1 MLSEGDRFYG
11 IRLMDKV
18 GSPVAEF
25 NSNLGLDWTLAP
37 IKKIE
42 EGHLIT
48 GIETEIDIA
57 QTFITRLGFKTSQ
70 TADGPESILKFG
82 QYEWTGQ
89 SPAEYDL
96 SQSYFA
102 DDFELSSIRLKR

>member
-1 MLSEGDRFYG
+1 M
-11 IRLMDKV
+11 
-18 GSPVAEF
+18 
-25 NSNLGLDWTLAP
+25 
-37 IKKIE
+37 
-42 EGHLIT
+42 IT

-70 TADGPESILKFG
+70 TAEGPESILKFG

-102 DDFELSSIRLKR
+102 DDYELSSIRLKR

>member
-11 IRLMDKV
+11 IRLMDQV
-18 GSPVAEF
+18 GSPVAEYK
-25 NSNLGLDWTLAP
+25 SNLGLDWSKAP
-37 IKKIE
+37 IQKID
-42 EGHLIT
+42 EGNLIT

-70 TADGPESILKFG
+70 TAEGPESILKFG
-82 QYEWTGQ
+82 QYEWTSQ

-96 SQSYFA
+96 SKSYFA
-102 DDFELSSIRLKR
+102 NDYELSSIRLKR